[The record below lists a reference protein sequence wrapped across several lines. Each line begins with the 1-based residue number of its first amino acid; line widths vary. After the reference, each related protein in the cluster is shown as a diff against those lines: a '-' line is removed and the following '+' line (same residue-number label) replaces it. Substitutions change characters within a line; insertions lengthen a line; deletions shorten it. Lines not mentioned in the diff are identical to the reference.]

1 MNSQFFPPDTVFS
14 VTNLTLLIKDLLE
27 QGFHN
32 ITLEGE
38 ISNFRPNASGHLY
51 FTLKDENSQISAVM
65 FRGKAWGLTFKPK
78 EGDKV
83 KVTGD
88 ISVYPPQGKYQIN
101 ITKMEPAGQGNIL
114 QMLEERKQRLAAEG
128 LFDQSRKK
136 KIPFMPQTVGV
147 VTSSTGAAIR
157 DILQI
162 TKRRNPNVNVIILPS
177 LVQGAGAG
185 ADIARQIKTASDFN
199 LCDVLIVGRGGGS
212 LEDLLCFSDEVVCRA
227 IAECKIPVISAVGHE
242 IDWALSDYAADLR
255 APTPSAAAEIAV
267 PMKNDLLNAIHGF
280 RNDMYQSISD
290 RIAKLRLMVKTF
302 DVGNMEQRFR
312 SIQNNLMTRLANAQQ
327 NLINNMVQKT
337 KETRLLVERHRQIL
351 EEASPQKILS
361 RGYSM
366 IRIEGTDKIVT
377 RQQDVTSGT
386 RLTIYPAEGQIS
398 ATVN

>member
-1 MNSQFFPPDTVFS
+1 MASQFFSQDTVFS
-14 VTNLTLLIKDLLE
+14 VTNLTLLIKELLE

-51 FTLKDENSQISAVM
+51 FTLKDDNAQISAVM
-65 FRGKAWGLTFKPK
+65 FRGKTFGLTFKPK

-101 ITKMEPAGQGNIL
+101 IVKMEPAGTGNIL
-114 QMLEERKQRLAAEG
+114 QMLEERKQKLAAEG

-136 KIPFMPQTVGV
+136 NIPFMPRTIGI
-147 VTSSTGAAIR
+147 VTSPTGAALR

-162 TKRRNPNVNVIILPS
+162 TKRRNPNVNVIIFPS

-185 ADIARQIKTASDFN
+185 VSIAAQIKNASDFN

-212 LEDLLCFSDEVVCRA
+212 LEDLLCFSDEIVCRA
-227 IAECKIPVISAVGHE
+227 IADCRIPVISAVGHE

-267 PMKNDLLNAIHGF
+267 PMKNDIINSINKLKT
-280 RNDMYQSISD
+280 DMYQCISD
-290 RIAKLRLMVKTF
+290 KVSKLRLMLKTF
-302 DVGNMEQRFR
+302 DVKNMEQRFR

-337 KETRLLVERHRQIL
+337 KDTRLLVERHRQIL
-351 EEASPQKILS
+351 EEASPKKILS

-366 IRIEGTDKIVT
+366 IRIEGTDKIVR
-377 RQQDVTSGT
+377 RQQDVESGT
-386 RLTIYPAEGQIS
+386 RLAIYPAEGQIS